1 VDGLKSSPANSP
13 PRGKYWR
20 SPWRKNL
27 GVRFWSL
34 GKSGGK
40 SDSLT
45 FGLLVRNTMISCGSL
60 LTPNQFSDKEEELC
74 FTLFDHLMFDL
85 AEKSQPMPGI
95 QCQVGRANIVFCLRE
110 DSTTRKEAI
119 KRDVLY
125 GGFLKWGYPNS
136 WLVYDEKKYPNG

>member
-85 AEKSQPMPGI
+85 ADKKSTNAWYTVSGGASKH
-95 QCQVGRANIVFCLRE
+95 CFLL
-110 DSTTRKEAI
+110 
-119 KRDVLY
+119 KRGFNYTKRSHKKRCSIWGVLKM
-125 GGFLKWGYPNS
+125 GVPQ
-136 WLVYDEKKYPNG
+136 